1 MVFSFRYTVLLICFT
16 LLVGCKPYQYD
27 IKNSYR
33 QVSKNITQT
42 VSALGEKINS
52 VGSKIVR
59 KNNNSRINS
68 IQDQYKK
75 IDNVENLLAK
85 KDNAQTKNLYNQDM
99 PFQKILWDVISN
111 HPEVL
116 AAQYLEKAAEQEVSA
131 SKGNTKPQITGSL
144 NAGGVRENLSSSE
157 ITSGVGLN
165 AGISQLIYDGGQ
177 TTSGIG
183 KKEALFEKA
192 KANNTLVKGRVGF
205 EASNAWIDLWNLN
218 EKLKEIKRT
227 NEHASPILADI
238 KRIAENGLIDR
249 TIVDNVEHSLLK
261 ISMNQQKL
269 EMDIEIA
276 KLRFSNF
283 YGEIP
288 DNVIEPKSPFSLK
301 ILENKMKDKK
311 SIPSLRLAAAELIAS
326 RQEVNSILGEFKPK
340 VSFNLAANSPLDTDE
355 DASLAVGIQSTYTFS
370 DGGAL
375 KARLKVAEAKSS
387 EMEFNLENTK
397 IQTTRSVESDF
408 QLLAYLLQSRA
419 LTQKRLQK
427 NSQSLNVLK
436 SQILTG
442 QSKLNNLIDVHIE
455 RIGIVNNLLDNTAQY
470 EKAKYSLASVLGEYS
485 DLEAYF

>member
-1 MVFSFRYTVLLICFT
+1 MIFLFRCLALLACLT
-16 LLVGCKPYQYD
+16 SLMGCKSYQYD
-27 IKNSYR
+27 IKSSYR
-33 QVSKNITQT
+33 QVSKNVTQT
-42 VSALGEKINS
+42 VGALGEKINS

-59 KNNNSRINS
+59 KKNNSKINS
-68 IQDQYKK
+68 IQGQYKK

-85 KDNAQTKNLYNQDM
+85 KDNVQTKNLYNQDM

-116 AAQYLEKAAEQEVSA
+116 AAQYLEKAAEQEVAA

-144 NAGGVRENLSSSE
+144 NAGGVRENISSSK

-218 EKLKEIKRT
+218 EKLKEIESM

-238 KRIAENGLIDR
+238 KRIAKSGLIDR
-249 TIVDNVEHSLLK
+249 TIVDNVENSLLK
-261 ISMNQQKL
+261 VSMSKEKL
-269 EMDIEIA
+269 KMDIEIA
-276 KLRFSNF
+276 KLRFVNF
-283 YGEIP
+283 YGEAP
-288 DNVIEPKSPFSLK
+288 ENVVEPKSPFSIN
-301 ILENKMKDKK
+301 ILEDKMNDKK
-311 SIPSLRLAAAELIAS
+311 SIPSLRLAAADLIAS
-326 RQEVNSILGEFKPK
+326 RQEVNAILGEFKPK
-340 VSFNLAANSPLDTDE
+340 VSFNLSANSPLDTDD

-387 EMEFNLENTK
+387 EMEFNLENAK
-397 IQTTRSVESDF
+397 INAMKSVESDF
-408 QLLAYLLQSRA
+408 QLLTYLSQSRT
-419 LTQKRLQK
+419 LTQQRLQK
-427 NSQSLNVLK
+427 NTQSLEVLK
-436 SQILTG
+436 SQIQTG
-442 QSKLNNLIDVHIE
+442 QSKLNNLIDIHIE
-455 RIGIVNNLLDNTAQY
+455 RIGIINNLLDNTSQY
-470 EKAKYSLASVLGEYS
+470 EKAKYSLASMLGVFSE
-485 DLEAYF
+485 LETFF